1 MHVNK
6 LYLLILYSIVFFIFA
21 IRTRSTLANATL
33 QSDYVNELHQVLATI
48 MCYHMCVTSGFL
60 YWNPEIAKNIWFSV
74 ANTLLSVLSAY
85 AFYKT
90 NPDNRPARYTW
101 NFIYLFFASIL
112 MGEIWDYLGLREQM
126 IYGTSLVIGMFVM
139 DALFYTKSRRKPLA
153 FLYVAL
159 TLASSLFAYMFA
171 TPSEAL
177 CFALNGLYG
186 MAVLFWM
193 YYDHDRIANDSTR
206 YHLDDALKYFYDFEG
221 MVVRY
226 WNKKNQ

>member
-6 LYLLILYSIVFFIFA
+6 FHLLIIYIIVFFIFA

-33 QSDYVNELHQVLATI
+33 ESDYVKELHQVLATI

-60 YWNPEIAKNIWFSV
+60 YWNPDIAKNIWFSV
-74 ANTLLSVLSAY
+74 GNTLLSVLSAY

-90 NPDNRPARYTW
+90 NPNDRPARYTW

-112 MGEIWDYLGLREQM
+112 MGEIWEYLGLREQT
-126 IYGTSLVIGMFVM
+126 INGASLVIGMFVV
-139 DALFYTKSRRKPLA
+139 DALLYTKSRRKRLA
-153 FLYVAL
+153 FFYVAL
-159 TLASSLFAYMFA
+159 TVASGLLAYVFAGS
-171 TPSEAL
+171 SEAL

-186 MAVLFWM
+186 MAVLLWM
-193 YYDHDRIANDSTR
+193 YYDHDRIADDPTR

-226 WNKKNQ
+226 WNKKN